1 MAKDRKRIE
10 EEILTDERLGEE
22 EDYEEYARMR
32 DAREGVRARQAKI
45 SEEEQARQSREYES
59 RKRQQEEE
67 QLRKQDERRIKAE
80 IQGVFRI

>member
-45 SEEEQARQSREYES
+45 SEEEQARQSRE
-59 RKRQQEEE
+59 
-67 QLRKQDERRIKAE
+67 
-80 IQGVFRI
+80 